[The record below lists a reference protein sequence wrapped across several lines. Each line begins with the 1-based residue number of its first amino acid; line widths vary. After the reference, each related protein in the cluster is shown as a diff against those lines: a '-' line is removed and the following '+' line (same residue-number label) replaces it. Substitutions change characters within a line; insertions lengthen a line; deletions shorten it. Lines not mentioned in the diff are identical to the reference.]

1 MGGLLKA
8 VDEWEERD
16 DCSFLCRLTLVR
28 ACERE
33 RLPNDAIVSLCLLT
47 HLVSLVQRSK
57 CLCLLQSLYMCKAD
71 TLTLVYT
78 SLQGKICS

>member
-16 DCSFLCRLTLVR
+16 DCSFMRRVTLVR

-33 RLPNDAIVSLCLLT
+33 RLPNDAIVSLYLLT
-47 HLVSLVQRSK
+47 HLVSFVHRSK
-57 CLCLLQSLYMCKAD
+57 CFCL
-71 TLTLVYT
+71 
-78 SLQGKICS
+78 I